1 MAPVRRGCMKDHV
14 ASRWQG
20 ALLVCGKC
28 TSKVGGGFGPKG
40 RTALVKALRGEPG
53 FGKGRKA
60 ELGVVETRC
69 LGVCPK
75 RAVVLVD
82 TRRPMRWRVV
92 ATGADVAQL
101 AAELHG
107 PASLPAPR
115 E

>member
-1 MAPVRRGCMKDHV
+1 MKDHV

-20 ALLVCGKC
+20 AVLVCGKC
-28 TSKVGGGFGPKG
+28 TKKIGGGFGLKG
-40 RTALVKALRGEPG
+40 KTSLVKALRAEPG

-60 ELGVVETRC
+60 EVGVVETRC

-92 ATGADVAQL
+92 EEGADVARL
-101 AAELHG
+101 AKELHDVK
-107 PASLPAPR
+107 PASLPG
-115 E
+115 